1 MKRTAILHSNRMCGL
16 ELRGANLLRRPLLL
30 VSLVSPSSSS
40 SSPPRCRPRWSSSSP
55 TSYLLPPTSYILSPN
70 GVPWSR
76 WCCCWSWWSGRWWI
90 YRQFA
95 IGRRERGS
103 QDRWRRVAR

>member
-16 ELRGANLLRRPLLL
+16 ELRGANLLRRPPSSRLSCLSFVFVVEPSSL
-30 VSLVSPSSSS
+30 PPSLVVVL
-40 SSPPRCRPRWSSSSP
+40 
-55 TSYLLPPTSYILSPN
+55 SYLLPPTSYILSPN